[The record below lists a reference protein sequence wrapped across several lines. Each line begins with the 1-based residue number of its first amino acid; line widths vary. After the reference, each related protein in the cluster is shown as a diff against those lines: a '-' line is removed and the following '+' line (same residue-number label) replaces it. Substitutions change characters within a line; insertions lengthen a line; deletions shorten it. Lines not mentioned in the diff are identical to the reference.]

1 MNNDAIRK
9 TVSKYMAAVET
20 FGVKCPNC
28 GQPLY
33 RPRSLDKLTGE
44 KMAGA
49 CINRDCQYAQPRT
62 TATKST
68 PDLARKARVSKEI
81 NFYQRLSVSAAFTSG
96 QALMM
101 NFKHFNVTSNGQQIM
116 FDFAKKTSS
125 ALAGGVALHAIIKG
139 NTGTGKTHIANAIL
153 QEVQELTDYRKYCL
167 FIDIKAYTEMKK
179 LGYTKP
185 DVQEMATRIKAGIKR
200 ADVIVFD
207 DIGAERD
214 TADNVSI
221 VNELINATEN
231 KSLIVTTNLSAPE
244 IRKRYSDRSLSRL
257 LNNSNGYI
265 FTVKN
270 VEDHRT
276 GGKQQKLI

>member
-1 MNNDAIRK
+1 MNNEAIAK
-9 TVSKYMAAVET
+9 TLSRYMAGIET
-20 FGVKCPNC
+20 FGVDCPNC
-28 GQPLY
+28 GRPLY
-33 RPRSLDKLTGE
+33 RPRALNKLTGE

-49 CINRDCQYAQPRT
+49 CKECGYAQPRT
-62 TATKST
+62 APTKPT
-68 PDLARKARVSKEI
+68 PDMARKARVSKEI
-81 NFYQRLSVSAAFTSG
+81 NFYQRLSVSAAFTTG
-96 QALMM
+96 QALLM

-116 FDFAKKTSS
+116 FDFAKRTSK
-125 ALAGGVALHAIIKG
+125 ALAGGVTLHAILKG
-139 NTGTGKTHIANAIL
+139 DTGTGKTHLTNAIL
-153 QEVQELTDYRKYCL
+153 QEVQELSDYRKYCL

-185 DVQEMATRIKAGIKR
+185 DVQETTNRIKAAIKR
-200 ADVIVFD
+200 ADVIAFD

-257 LNNSNGYI
+257 LNNSDGYI

-276 GGKQQKLI
+276 NGKQQTLI